1 VTKTKTFFKI
11 IYFILGILTAVER
24 IMEVVHK
31 TSRESLVEGSHK
43 NDQQKLSNVDED
55 SAREEGHGD

>member
-1 VTKTKTFFKI
+1 MV
-11 IYFILGILTAVER
+11 YFLLGILTTVER
-24 IMEVVHK
+24 IMKVVHK

-43 NDQQKLSNVDED
+43 NNQQKLSNVDED

>member
-1 VTKTKTFFKI
+1 MWQKPKHFLKL
-11 IYFILGILTAVER
+11 YILYLLTAVER
-24 IMEVVHK
+24 VMEVVHK

-43 NDQQKLSNVDED
+43 NNQQKLSNVDED

>member
-1 VTKTKTFFKI
+1 
-11 IYFILGILTAVER
+11 
-24 IMEVVHK
+24 MEVVHK